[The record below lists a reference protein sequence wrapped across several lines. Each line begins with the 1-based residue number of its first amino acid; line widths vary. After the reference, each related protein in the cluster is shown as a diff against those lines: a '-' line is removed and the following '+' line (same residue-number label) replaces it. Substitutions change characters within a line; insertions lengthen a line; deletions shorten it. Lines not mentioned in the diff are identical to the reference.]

1 MQSCNSL
8 FCTLVE
14 DNIMAKVLT
23 PEQLEQEKKDI
34 LNAYRGLIKSCH
46 DHTSSEDRKLIRKA
60 FEYSMEMHKDARRK
74 SGEPYIFHPIAVARI
89 VTREIGLGTTSIIC
103 ALLHDVVE
111 DTFAEVEDI
120 RREFGNTVASIID
133 GLTKISGV
141 FDHKSSQQAENFR
154 KMLLTLSDDIRVV
167 LIKLADRLHNM
178 RTLEHMKRE
187 KQLKIAS
194 ETHYL
199 YAPLAHRLGLYNIKS
214 ELEDLS
220 LKYLEPKVYRDVTQ
234 KMRKYKDDQKNYITA
249 FVRSIRDPLQAAG
262 LKFEI
267 KGRFKSISSINRKM
281 IAQSI
286 PFDQVFD
293 LFAVRI
299 ILLSTTEN
307 EKSDCWKAYSLVTEK
322 YKPNLERLRDWI
334 TLPKSNGYESLH
346 ITVMGPK
353 GRWVEVQIRTQR
365 MDDQAEKG
373 FAAHWKYK
381 DKKGFDDKVFEQW
394 LGRIHEL
401 LENPQLSAL
410 EFVDEFK
417 SNLSSDE
424 VYVFTPKGDLKTLPV
439 KSSVLDFAYDIH
451 TKVGNSCIGAK
462 INGRLV
468 PLNYQLKNGDQVEI
482 ITSRKEE
489 VREEWMNFAQSA
501 KAKKKIAEALKEQK
515 KIIAARGQEIFN
527 WKAKSLGVH
536 EDHEFMNV
544 ILAHFKIR
552 NSFEFY
558 YQLGAHRLDI
568 KKLQELV
575 QLRKDQIQNKSK
587 PTIKEG
593 THKVTDPKS
602 FESFIREKRG
612 IDTDMLVI
620 GEDLEHIDY
629 HFAPCCQPIPGDEI
643 VGLIIP
649 RRGIEIHRTNCPEAE
664 KLMSNFGSSIV
675 KSRWTEEEDIAF
687 LAGIKIIGED
697 RIGMMNNLIKVIS
710 LSMKINIRSI
720 TIDTEEGIYEGV
732 FKVFVHSAHELTKLM
747 ENLKKV
753 QGVFSV
759 SRA

>member
-1 MQSCNSL
+1 MVQ
-8 FCTLVE
+8 
-14 DNIMAKVLT
+14 LT
-23 PEQLEQEKKDI
+23 TAQLQIERKEI
-34 LNAYRGLIKSCH
+34 LAAYRGLIKSCH
-46 DHTSSEDRKLIRKA
+46 DHTSPEDRKLIRKA
-60 FEYSMEMHKDARRK
+60 FEYSQEMHKDARRK
-74 SGEPYIFHPIAVARI
+74 SGEPYIFHPIAVAKI

-120 RREFGNTVASIID
+120 RREFGNTVAEIIE

-199 YAPLAHRLGLYNIKS
+199 YAPLAHRLGLYNIKT

-220 LKYLEPKVYRDVTQ
+220 LKYTEPKVFKEITQ
-234 KMRKYKDDQKNYITA
+234 KLARYKDDSKSYISN
-249 FVRSIRDPLQAAG
+249 FIKIIKEPLQVAD
-262 LKFEI
+262 LNFEI
-267 KGRFKSISSINRKM
+267 KGRFKSVSSIYKKM
-281 IAQSI
+281 NKQDI
-286 PFDQVFD
+286 PFEQIYD
-293 LFAVRI
+293 LFAIRI
-299 ILLSTTEN
+299 ILNSTPEN
-307 EKSDCWKAYSLVTEK
+307 EKADCWRTYSLITEK
-322 YKPNLERLRDWI
+322 YKPNMERMRDWI
-334 TLPKSNGYESLH
+334 TIPKTNGYESLH

-373 FAAHWKYK
+373 YAAHWKYK
-381 DKKGFDDKVFEQW
+381 DGKEFNDKAFEVW

-417 SNLSSDE
+417 SNLFSDE
-424 VYVFTPKGDLKTLPV
+424 VYVFTPKGDLKNLPI
-439 KSSVLDFAYDIH
+439 KSTVLDFAYEIH
-451 TKVGNSCIGAK
+451 TRVGNSCIGAK
-462 INGRLV
+462 INGKLV
-468 PLNYQLKNGDQVEI
+468 PLSYELKNGDQIEI

-489 VREEWMNFAQSA
+489 VKEEWVNFAQTS
-501 KAKKKIAEALKEQK
+501 KALNKIKDALREQK
-515 KIIAARGQEIFN
+515 KIIATKGKALFD
-527 WKAKSLGVH
+527 WKATSLGIH

-544 ILAHFKIR
+544 ILSYFKIR
-552 NSFEFY
+552 NVFEFY

-568 KKLQELV
+568 KKIQDLI
-575 QLRKDQIQNKSK
+575 QLRKDQIENKTKS
-587 PTIKEG
+587 PIKEG
-593 THKVTDPKS
+593 TRTVIDPKS
-602 FESFIREKRG
+602 FEAFIRKERG
-612 IDTDMLVI
+612 VDTDMLLI
-620 GEDLEHIDY
+620 GEDMERIDY

-643 VGLIIP
+643 VGFIIP
-649 RRGIEIHRTNCPEAE
+649 KKGIEIHQTHCKEAE
-664 KLMSNFGSSIV
+664 KLMSHFGPSIV
-675 KSRWTEEEDIAF
+675 KTKWTEDANITF

-710 LSMKINIRSI
+710 GMMKINIRSI
-720 TIDTEEGIYEGV
+720 TIDTEDGIYEGV
-732 FKVFVHSAHELTKLM
+732 FKVFVHHTDQLNKLIDL
-747 ENLKKV
+747 LKKV
-753 QGVFSV
+753 SGVFSV
-759 SRA
+759 TRV

>member
-1 MQSCNSL
+1 MTKL
-8 FCTLVE
+8 
-14 DNIMAKVLT
+14 LT
-23 PEQLEQEKKDI
+23 AEQLEQEKKDI
-34 LNAYRGLIKSCH
+34 LNAYRGLVKACQ
-46 DHTSSEDRKLIRKA
+46 DHTSTEDRKLIRKA

-74 SGEPYIFHPIAVARI
+74 SGEPYIFHPIAVAKI
-89 VTREIGLGTTSIIC
+89 VTREIGLGTTSVIC

-178 RTLEHMKRE
+178 RTLDHMKRE

-220 LKYLEPKVYRDVTQ
+220 LKYLEPKVYKDINQ
-234 KMRKYKDDQKNYITA
+234 KMRKYKDDQKNYIQA
-249 FVRSIRDPLQAAG
+249 FIRSIREPLHAAG
-262 LKFEI
+262 LKFEV
-267 KGRFKSISSINRKM
+267 KGRFKSIASINRKM
-281 IAQSI
+281 IAQEI
-286 PFDQVFD
+286 PFEEVFD
-293 LFAVRI
+293 LFAVRL
-299 ILLSTTEN
+299 ILDSKPEN
-307 EKSDCWKAYSLVTEK
+307 EKSDCWKAYSLITEK
-322 YKPNLERLRDWI
+322 YVPNLERLRDWI
-334 TLPKSNGYESLH
+334 TIPKSNGYESLH

-353 GRWVEVQIRTQR
+353 GRWVEVQIRTRR

-373 FAAHWKYK
+373 YAAHWKYK
-381 DKKGFDDKVFEQW
+381 DKKGFDDKAFEQW

-417 SNLSSDE
+417 SNLASDE
-424 VYVFTPKGDLKTLPV
+424 VYVFTPKGDLKTLPAR
-439 KSSVLDFAYDIH
+439 STVLDFAYDVH

-462 INGRLV
+462 INGKLV
-468 PLNYQLKNGDQVEI
+468 PLSYQLKNGDQVEI

-489 VREEWMNFAQSA
+489 VKEEWTKYAQSS
-501 KAKKKIAEALKEQK
+501 KAQKKIAEALKDQRK
-515 KIIAARGQEIFN
+515 QVAAKGEELFN
-527 WKAKSLGVH
+527 WKAKSLGVNAN
-536 EDHEFMNV
+536 HEFMNV
-544 ILAHFKIR
+544 VLAHFKIKTP
-552 NSFEFY
+552 FDFF

-575 QLRKDQIQNKSK
+575 QMRKDEMLNKG
-587 PTIKEG
+587 TGVRKEG
-593 THKVTDPKS
+593 TEKVTDPKS
-602 FESFIREKRG
+602 FEHFIREKRG
-612 IDTDMLVI
+612 VDTDMLVI
-620 GEDLEHIDY
+620 GQDLEHIDY

-643 VGLIIP
+643 VGFILP
-649 RRGIEIHRTNCPEAE
+649 KKGIEIHRTNCPEAE
-664 KLMSNFGSSIV
+664 KLMSSIGPSIV
-675 KSRWTEEEDIAF
+675 KTRWTEDADITF

-710 LSMKINIRSI
+710 LNMKINIRSI
-720 TIDTEEGIYEGV
+720 TIDTEDGIYEGV
-732 FKVFVHSAHELTKLM
+732 FKVFVHNTQELLKLM

-753 QGVFSV
+753 QGVFAV
-759 SRA
+759 SRV

>member
-1 MQSCNSL
+1 LYFGSISN
-8 FCTLVE
+8 
-14 DNIMAKVLT
+14 MAKILT
-23 PEQLEQEKKDI
+23 PEQLEQEKKEI
-34 LNAYRGLIKSCH
+34 LNAYRGLIKSCQE
-46 DHTSSEDRKLIRKA
+46 HTSAEDRKLIRKA

-89 VTREIGLGTTSIIC
+89 VNKEIGLGTTSIIC

-120 RREFGNTVASIID
+120 RREFGNTVAGIID

-178 RTLEHMKRE
+178 RTLDHMKRE

-199 YAPLAHRLGLYNIKS
+199 YAPLAHRLGLYNIKE

-220 LKYLEPKVYRDVTQ
+220 LKYLEPKVHKDITQ
-234 KMRKYKDDQKNYITA
+234 QMRKYKDDQKNYIQA
-249 FVRSIRDPLQAAG
+249 FIRSIREPMQAAG
-262 LKFEI
+262 LQFDI
-267 KGRFKSISSINRKM
+267 KGRFKSIASIYRKM
-281 IAQSI
+281 QAQEI
-286 PFDQVFD
+286 PFDQVYD

-299 ILLSTTEN
+299 ILYGQPEN
-307 EKSDCWKAYSLVTEK
+307 EKADCWKAYSLITEK
-322 YKPNLERLRDWI
+322 YVPNLERLRDWI

-353 GRWVEVQIRTQR
+353 GRWVEVQIRTER

-381 DKKGFDDKVFEQW
+381 DKKGFDDKAFEQW
-394 LGRIHEL
+394 LARIHEL

-417 SNLSSDE
+417 SNLASEE
-424 VYVFTPKGDLKTLPV
+424 VYVFTPKGDLKTLPA
-439 KSSVLDFAYDIH
+439 KSTVLDFAYDIH

-468 PLNYQLKNGDQVEI
+468 PLSYQLKNGDQVEI

-489 VREEWMNFAQSA
+489 VKDEWTKYAQSS
-501 KAKKKIAEALKEQK
+501 KAQKKIAEALKEQK
-515 KIIAARGQEIFN
+515 KLVAAKGEELFN
-527 WKAKSLGVH
+527 WKAKSLGLTAS
-536 EDHEFMNV
+536 HEFMNV
-544 ILAHFKIR
+544 VLAHFKVK
-552 NSFEFY
+552 STFEFF
-558 YQLGAHRLDI
+558 YQLGSHRLDI
-568 KKLQELV
+568 KKLQELI
-575 QLRKDQIQNKSK
+575 QLRKEEMQNKK
-587 PTIKEG
+587 TRVKKEG
-593 THKVTDPKS
+593 TEKVTDPKS

-612 IDTDMLVI
+612 VDTDMLVI
-620 GEDLEHIDY
+620 GQDMEHIDY

-643 VGLIIP
+643 VGFILP
-649 RRGIEIHRTNCPEAE
+649 KKGIEIHRTNCFEAE
-664 KLMSNFGSSIV
+664 KLMSSFGPSIV
-675 KSRWTEEEDIAF
+675 KTKWTEDADITF
-687 LAGIKIIGED
+687 LAGMKIIGED
-697 RIGMMNNLIKVIS
+697 RIGMMNHLIKVIS
-710 LSMKINIRSI
+710 LNMKINIRSI
-720 TIDTEEGIYEGV
+720 TIDTEDGIYEGV
-732 FKVFVHSAHELTKLM
+732 FKVFVHNTQELTKVM

-753 QGVFSV
+753 SGVFSV
-759 SRA
+759 TRV